1 MTKISTYLSVSLIVI
16 SFIIGV
22 GAGYS
27 FTPQYTLSMY
37 EKNSMDLGRA
47 DKWVD
52 LRYIN
57 AMIAH
62 HRGAILIAIQA
73 EKSGRPEVQNL
84 AKDIQ
89 KNEPVAIAEL
99 YAWKKNWYGDTKKV
113 ADPTVP
119 NLGSYNDTFD
129 LRFLNA
135 IIAHHQNG
143 LIMTSEI
150 KTKSSRNE
158 ILDNAN
164 AVEKFLTESG
174 EMLKGWR
181 TTWYNI

>member
-1 MTKISTYLSVSLIVI
+1 MQKIGTYLAISLIVV

-27 FTPQYTLSMY
+27 FTPQYSLSMY
-37 EKNSMDLGRA
+37 DKSSMDLGRA

-62 HRGAILIAIQA
+62 HRGAMLLAKQA
-73 EKSGRPEVQNL
+73 EVSGRPEIQSL
-84 AKDIQ
+84 AKEIGE
-89 KNEPVAIAEL
+89 NEPKAIAEL
-99 YAWKKNWYGDTKKV
+99 YAWKKSWYGDTKQVK
-113 ADPTVP
+113 DPIVS
-119 NLGSYNDTFD
+119 NLGTYNDTFD

-143 LIMTSEI
+143 LIMTNDI

-164 AVEKFLTESG
+164 AVDKFLTDTG
-174 EMLKGWR
+174 VVLKEWR
-181 TTWYNI
+181 KTWYNI

>member
-52 LRYIN
+52 LRYID

-73 EKSGRPEVQNL
+73 EKSGRLEVQNL
-84 AKDIQ
+84 SKEIQ
-89 KNEPVAIAEL
+89 KNEPVSIAEL

-113 ADPTVP
+113 ADPIVS

-181 TTWYNI
+181 ATWYNI